1 MDESRRERLDN
12 EVERQ
17 IHALKTLIKLA
28 NVSVRE
34 LERRLKVGAGTL
46 NRIFSGR
53 IELKVRHVLMILDEI
68 GYDPKDYY
76 NLLYGERRPQE
87 RLADWIFDLLGDRP
101 KVRPVPQPSAPMP
114 EEEIERWMREMFDRL
129 AQERLAPAAAAPPA
143 RRGRKAKDKTKEK

>member
-1 MDESRRERLDN
+1 MDADRKERLDQ

-17 IHALKTLIKLA
+17 VQALKTLIKLS

-46 NRIFSGR
+46 NRIFAGR

-68 GYDPKDYY
+68 GYEPKEYY

-87 RLADWIFDLLGDRP
+87 RLADWIFELLGDRP
-101 KVRPVPQPSAPMP
+101 KARLTPPPSAPMP
-114 EEEIERWMREMFDRL
+114 EEQIERWMRGMF
-129 AQERLAPAAAAPPA
+129 ERMQGLPAPAEPAP
-143 RRGRKAKDKTKEK
+143 AKRSRKTKK